1 MKITS
6 DEIYLKIKQIST
18 DVKEK
23 LKLQGIVV
31 PVKKRDGSIQ
41 IGSYSI
47 KKERSGFYSILDFK
61 NEVIFKSIN
70 LPQTAAIQ
78 ANRLALGKY
87 IDDDIL
93 QADVKYGHAY
103 FDEELHTQLAERCL
117 DKKDFDRAEVMYTKS
132 TIAKHKKNQHM
143 FEVKKCFDKLMR
155 FR

>member
-6 DEIYLKIKQIST
+6 DEIYLKIQQIST

-23 LKLQGIVV
+23 LKRQGIVV

-47 KKERSGFYSILDFK
+47 KKEGSGFYSILDFK
-61 NEVIFKSIN
+61 NEVILNCIN

-87 IDDDIL
+87 IDDDIM
-93 QADVKYGHAY
+93 QADTKYGHAH
-103 FDEELHTQLAERCL
+103 FDEELHTHLAERSLGKKDL
-117 DKKDFDRAEVMYTKS
+117 DKAEMMYTKS
-132 TIAKHKKNQHM
+132 TIARHKKNQHM
-143 FEVKKCFDKLMR
+143 FEVKKGFEKLMR

>member
-6 DEIYLKIKQIST
+6 DEIYLKIQQIST

-23 LKLQGIVV
+23 LKRQGIVV

-47 KKERSGFYSILDFK
+47 RKDGNGFYSILDFK
-61 NEVIFKSIN
+61 NEIILNRIN

-93 QADVKYGHAY
+93 QADTKYGHAY
-103 FDEELHTQLAERCL
+103 FDEELHTHLAERCL
-117 DKKDFDRAEVMYTKS
+117 QKKDLDKAEMMYTKS
-132 TIAKHKKNQHM
+132 NIAKHKKNQQM
-143 FEVKKCFDKLMR
+143 FEVKKSFEKLMR

>member
-6 DEIYLKIKQIST
+6 DEIYLKIQQIST

-23 LKLQGIVV
+23 LKRQGIVV

-47 KKERSGFYSILDFK
+47 RKDGNGFYSIMDFR
-61 NEVIFKSIN
+61 NEVIISRIN

-87 IDDDIL
+87 IDDAIL
-93 QADVKYGHAY
+93 QADTKYGHAY
-103 FDEELHTQLAERCL
+103 FDEELHTHLAGRCL
-117 DKKDFDRAEVMYTKS
+117 QKKDLDKAEMMYTKS
-132 TIAKHKKNQHM
+132 NIAKYKKNQYMHEVRKS
-143 FEVKKCFDKLMR
+143 FEKLMR

>member
-6 DEIYLKIKQIST
+6 DEIYLKIQQIST

-23 LKLQGIVV
+23 LKRQGIVV

-47 KKERSGFYSILDFK
+47 KKEGSGFYSILDFK
-61 NEVIFKSIN
+61 NEVIINRIN

-87 IDDDIL
+87 VDDSIL
-93 QADVKYGHAY
+93 EADVKYGYAL
-103 FDEELHTQLAERCL
+103 FDEELHVYLAECSLKKKDL
-117 DKKDFDRAEVMYTKS
+117 DKAEMMYTKS
-132 TIAKHKKNQHM
+132 TIAKHKKIQYMHEVRKS
-143 FEVKKCFDKLMR
+143 FEKLMR

>member
-1 MKITS
+1 MNITS
-6 DEIYLKIKQIST
+6 NEIYLKIQQISI

-23 LKLQGIVV
+23 LKRQGVVV
-31 PVKKRDGSIQ
+31 PIKKRDGSIQ

-47 KKERSGFYSILDFK
+47 KKDNTGFYSILDFK
-61 NEVIFKSIN
+61 NEVIINRIN

-93 QADVKYGHAY
+93 QADTKYGHAY
-103 FDEELHTQLAERCL
+103 FDEELHTHLAERCL
-117 DKKDFDRAEVMYTKS
+117 QKKELDRAEMMYTKS
-132 TIAKHKKNQHM
+132 NIAKHRKSQHLWEIRKS
-143 FEVKKCFDKLMR
+143 FEKLMR

>member
-6 DEIYLKIKQIST
+6 NEIYLKIQQISI

-23 LKLQGIVV
+23 LKRQGIVV

-41 IGSYSI
+41 LGSYSI
-47 KKERSGFYSILDFK
+47 KKDGTGFYSILDFE
-61 NEVIFKSIN
+61 NEVIINRIN

-87 IDDDIL
+87 IDDAIL
-93 QADVKYGHAY
+93 QADTKYGHAY
-103 FDEELHTQLAERCL
+103 FDEELHTHLAERCL
-117 DKKDFDRAEVMYTKS
+117 QKKDLDKAEMMYTKS
-132 TIAKHKKNQHM
+132 SIAKHKKNQHM
-143 FEVKKCFDKLMR
+143 HEVRKSFEKLMR

>member
-6 DEIYLKIKQIST
+6 DEIYLKIQQIST

-23 LKLQGIVV
+23 LKRQGIVV
-31 PVKKRDGSIQ
+31 PIKKRDGSIQ

-47 KKERSGFYSILDFK
+47 RKDSNGFYSIVDFR
-61 NEVIFKSIN
+61 NEVIINRIN

-93 QADVKYGHAY
+93 QADTKYGHAY
-103 FDEELHTQLAERCL
+103 FDEELHTHLAERCL
-117 DKKDFDRAEVMYTKS
+117 QKKDLDKAEMMYTKS
-132 TIAKHKKNQHM
+132 GIAKHKKNQHLYEVRKS
-143 FEVKKCFDKLMR
+143 FEKLMR
-155 FR
+155 FV

>member
-6 DEIYLKIKQIST
+6 DEIYLKIQQIST

-23 LKLQGIVV
+23 LKRQGIVV
-31 PVKKRDGSIQ
+31 PIKKRDGSIQ

-47 KKERSGFYSILDFK
+47 RKDSNGFYSIVDFR
-61 NEVIFKSIN
+61 NEVIINRIN

-93 QADVKYGHAY
+93 QADTKYGHAY
-103 FDEELHTQLAERCL
+103 FDEELHTHLAERSLGKKDL
-117 DKKDFDRAEVMYTKS
+117 DKAEMMYTKS
-132 TIAKHKKNQHM
+132 TIARHKKNQHM
-143 FEVKKCFDKLMR
+143 FEVKKGFEKLMR

>member
-1 MKITS
+1 MNITS
-6 DEIYLKIKQIST
+6 NEIYLKIQQISI

-23 LKLQGIVV
+23 LKRQGVVV
-31 PVKKRDGSIQ
+31 PIKKRDGSIQ

-47 KKERSGFYSILDFK
+47 KKDNTGFYSILDFK
-61 NEVIFKSIN
+61 NEVIINRIN

-93 QADVKYGHAY
+93 QADTKYGHAY
-103 FDEELHTQLAERCL
+103 FDEELHTHLAGRCL
-117 DKKDFDRAEVMYTKS
+117 QKKELDRAEMMYTKS
-132 TIAKHKKNQHM
+132 NIAKHRKNQHM
-143 FEVKKCFDKLMR
+143 WEIRKSFEKLMR

>member
-6 DEIYLKIKQIST
+6 DEIYLKIQQISV

-23 LKLQGIVV
+23 LKRQGVVV
-31 PVKKRDGSIQ
+31 PIKKRDGSIQ

-47 KKERSGFYSILDFK
+47 KKDSTGFYSILDFR
-61 NEVIFKSIN
+61 NEVIINRIN

-93 QADVKYGHAY
+93 QADTRYGHAY
-103 FDEELHTQLAERCL
+103 FDEELHTHLAGRCL
-117 DKKDFDRAEVMYTKS
+117 QKKELDRAEMMYTKS
-132 TIAKHKKNQHM
+132 NIAKHRKNQHM
-143 FEVKKCFDKLMR
+143 WEIRKSFEKLMR

>member
-6 DEIYLKIKQIST
+6 DEIYLKIQQISI

-23 LKLQGIVV
+23 LKRQGVVV
-31 PVKKRDGSIQ
+31 PIKKRDGSIQ

-47 KKERSGFYSILDFK
+47 RKDKTGFYSIVDFR
-61 NEVIFKSIN
+61 NEVIINRIN

-93 QADVKYGHAY
+93 QADTKYGHAY
-103 FDEELHTQLAERCL
+103 FDEELHTHLAEQSLKKKDL
-117 DKKDFDRAEVMYTKS
+117 DKAEMMYTKS
-132 TIAKHKKNQHM
+132 NIAKYKKNQHM
-143 FEVKKCFDKLMR
+143 HEVRKSFEKLMR

>member
-1 MKITS
+1 MIITS
-6 DEIYLKIKQIST
+6 DEIYLKIQQLST

-23 LKLQGIVV
+23 LKCQGIVV

-47 KKERSGFYSILDFK
+47 KKEGSGFYSILDFK
-61 NEVIFKSIN
+61 NEVIIKSIN

-93 QADVKYGHAY
+93 QADTRYGHAY

-117 DKKDFDRAEVMYTKS
+117 NKKDFDKAEMMYTKS
-132 TIAKHKKNQHM
+132 TIARHKKNQHM

>member
-6 DEIYLKIKQIST
+6 DEIYLKIQQISI

-23 LKLQGIVV
+23 LKRQGVVV
-31 PVKKRDGSIQ
+31 PIKKRDGSIQ
-41 IGSYSI
+41 IGSYRI
-47 KKERSGFYSILDFK
+47 RKDKTGFYSIVDFR
-61 NEVIFKSIN
+61 NEVIINRIN

-93 QADVKYGHAY
+93 QADTKYGHAY
-103 FDEELHTQLAERCL
+103 FDEELHTHLAERCL
-117 DKKDFDRAEVMYTKS
+117 KKKDLDKAEMMYTKS
-132 TIAKHKKNQHM
+132 NIAKHKKNQHLHEVRKS
-143 FEVKKCFDKLMR
+143 FEKLMR

>member
-6 DEIYLKIKQIST
+6 DEIYLKIQQISI

-23 LKLQGIVV
+23 LKHQGIVV
-31 PVKKRDGSIQ
+31 PVKQRDGTIQ
-41 IGSYSI
+41 IGAYRI
-47 KKERSGFYSILDFK
+47 KKDKSGFYSILDFR
-61 NEVIFKSIN
+61 NEVIINRIN

-93 QADVKYGHAY
+93 QADTKYGHAY
-103 FDEELHTQLAERCL
+103 FDEELHTHMATQSLKKKDL
-117 DKKDFDRAEVMYTKS
+117 DKAEMMYTKS
-132 TIAKHKKNQHM
+132 TIAKYKKIQYLH
-143 FEVKKCFDKLMR
+143 EVKKCFDKLMR

>member
-6 DEIYLKIKQIST
+6 DEIYLKIQQIST

-23 LKLQGIVV
+23 LKRQGIVV

-47 KKERSGFYSILDFK
+47 RKDGNGFYSIVDFR
-61 NEVIFKSIN
+61 NEVIINRIN

-87 IDDDIL
+87 IDDDIM
-93 QADVKYGHAY
+93 QADTKYGHAH
-103 FDEELHTQLAERCL
+103 FDEELHTHLAERSLSKKDL
-117 DKKDFDRAEVMYTKS
+117 DKAEMMYTKS
-132 TIAKHKKNQHM
+132 TIARHKKNQQM
-143 FEVKKCFDKLMR
+143 FEVKKSFEKLMR